1 MSQDE
6 KPNGR
11 WPPGTEVNKLTAYL
25 QGSTLRP
32 PAAVW
37 TKAVRLWVTLAFAT
51 VLAVGFSF
59 VAPTRAFAAGDQ
71 IDSFDITYE
80 MQTSGVLN
88 VQETIKY
95 RFGDSSGRHG
105 IERYWITREP
115 YDENQDAV
123 YSIDNIVVKSP
134 DGVATQ
140 FSRRTD
146 KAKDGREEQL
156 RIRIGDPD
164 ETISRPTA
172 TYVITYDVTGAMRSS
187 ADYDELYWDA
197 TGLDWKASMKTV
209 NITATVPGGA
219 QGVTCT
225 YGVAT
230 SPDKCQT
237 ASYTGGTAKFR
248 QTDLGP
254 GEGVTIGVKIK
265 SGLVADNKPHLV
277 PDGSQL
283 TTQEKVGIGAL
294 AGLVLVSAIG
304 APIVGVLW
312 WRKNGRDQRYAGLAP
327 GTVPVPGQSAEVVF
341 NDPDIPIPVAFSPP
355 KIPVAEAGLLID
367 GQVDT
372 RETAAT
378 IIDLAVRGALTV
390 QSSSE
395 KDFSVTL
402 VDPTKAAAPHEM
414 VLLTSLF
421 HGQPPGAVAD
431 LSTPGSLEPA
441 HKALQA
447 SVRNQVASRGWFR
460 KVPSATAAGGFG
472 FGSIALVFFGI
483 FVVGAWALWIL
494 VPLLPVIITWAIV
507 RFKLRR
513 GQRTPDGRAVCDQVE
528 GFKTYLAT
536 AEADQLR
543 FEEGEDIFSKYL
555 PWAIAFDL
563 ADRWAKICGDLVAM
577 GRLPNETPYWY
588 YGNYSLA
595 AFNTGFLTSSLTS
608 AATPAPSSGS
618 SGSGFGG
625 GSSFSGGGFSG
636 GGGGGGGGG
645 SW

>member
-1 MSQDE
+1 M
-6 KPNGR
+6 
-11 WPPGTEVNKLTAYL
+11 TAYL
-25 QGSTLRP
+25 HGSTLRP
-32 PAAVW
+32 PAALW

-59 VAPTRAFAAGDQ
+59 AAPNRAFAAGDQ

-80 MQTSGVLN
+80 MQTSGVLK

-105 IERYWITREP
+105 IERYWITREL

-172 TYVITYDVTGAMRSS
+172 TYVISYDVTGAMRTFG
-187 ADYDELYWDA
+187 DYDELYWDA
-197 TGLDWKASMKTV
+197 TGLEWKASIKAV
-209 NITATVPGGA
+209 NISATVPGGA
-219 QGVTCT
+219 QELTCT
-225 YGVAT
+225 YGAAQSKTICGKKIV
-230 SPDKCQT
+230 S
-237 ASYTGGTAKFR
+237 GTAEFS
-248 QTDLGP
+248 QTNLGP

-327 GTVPVPGQSAEVVF
+327 GTVPVAGQSAEVVF

-367 GQVDT
+367 GQV
-372 RETAAT
+372 
-378 IIDLAVRGALTV
+378 
-390 QSSSE
+390 
-395 KDFSVTL
+395 
-402 VDPTKAAAPHEM
+402 
-414 VLLTSLF
+414 
-421 HGQPPGAVAD
+421 
-431 LSTPGSLEPA
+431 
-441 HKALQA
+441 
-447 SVRNQVASRGWFR
+447 
-460 KVPSATAAGGFG
+460 
-472 FGSIALVFFGI
+472 
-483 FVVGAWALWIL
+483 
-494 VPLLPVIITWAIV
+494 
-507 RFKLRR
+507 
-513 GQRTPDGRAVCDQVE
+513 
-528 GFKTYLAT
+528 
-536 AEADQLR
+536 
-543 FEEGEDIFSKYL
+543 
-555 PWAIAFDL
+555 
-563 ADRWAKICGDLVAM
+563 
-577 GRLPNETPYWY
+577 
-588 YGNYSLA
+588 
-595 AFNTGFLTSSLTS
+595 
-608 AATPAPSSGS
+608 
-618 SGSGFGG
+618 
-625 GSSFSGGGFSG
+625 
-636 GGGGGGGGG
+636 
-645 SW
+645 